1 MNISPLRI
9 AFSTCPNDTFMFA
22 AWVNGLIDTEGLD
35 IHVSLADIKELN
47 QMARLGQVDACKV
60 SFFAYAFLRHR
71 YTLLDAGCALGKGC
85 GPLLISYK
93 PITINELP
101 FSTIAIPGL
110 DTTANLLLQ
119 NYCQH
124 VAHKRVMLFSEII
137 PALNRQ
143 EVDAGVIIHESR
155 FVYQQYGLHAIVD
168 LGELWEKQTG
178 LPIPLGG
185 IVVSKK
191 ISLEVV
197 QKINRVLRRSI
208 EFAFKNPEAVMPY
221 VRQYAQEMDDAVI
234 KAHIELYVN
243 QSTIS
248 LDEKGQEAVK
258 QLIEMADSL
267 AVLSGAV

>member
-1 MNISPLRI
+1 MNPTSIRI

-22 AWVNGLIDTEGLD
+22 AWINNLIDTENLN
-35 IHVSLADIKELN
+35 IQVTLADIKELN
-47 QMARLGQVDACKV
+47 QMARLGQIDVCKV

-71 YTLLDAGCALGKGC
+71 YNLLDAGSALGKGC
-85 GPLLISYK
+85 GPLLVSYK
-93 PITINELP
+93 QLTINELP

-119 NYCQH
+119 SYCQH

-137 PALNRQ
+137 PALNRR

-155 FVYQQYGLHAIVD
+155 FVYQQHGLHAIVD
-168 LGELWEKQTG
+168 LGEFWEKQTG

-185 IVVSKK
+185 IVASRKFSPEM
-191 ISLEVV
+191 I

-208 EFAFKNPEAVMPY
+208 EFAIENPDTVMPY
-221 VRQYAQEMDDAVI
+221 VRQYAQEMDDVVT

-243 QSTIS
+243 KSTLS
-248 LDEKGQEAVK
+248 LGHEGQQAVK
-258 QLIEMADSL
+258 QLIEIADSL
-267 AVLSGAV
+267 AVLSGAI